1 MRTIRIVSGVYGHR
15 PAGKKYVERKRA
27 SDPPFEVE
35 SKEAA
40 RLVALKVAEYADV
53 VEDLHSRGVAT
64 GHVEENPDQ
73 VVDNSADGLD
83 PSKND
88 LESDQEKD
96 EDQEI
101 PEYSTDMKMDELRV
115 ILDECGIPFKVG
127 MSKEDI
133 VDLLDEYFYGADD
146 ETDEDDEFPG
156 FDDEDVV
163 P

>member
-1 MRTIRIVSGVYGHR
+1 MRTIRIVNGVYGFR
-15 PAGKKYVERKRA
+15 PAGSKFVDPKRA
-27 SDPPFEVE
+27 GDPPFEVE
-35 SKEAA
+35 AEKAA
-40 RLVALKVAEYADV
+40 RLVALKVAEYAEV
-53 VEDLHSRGVAT
+53 VENVPFEEVAT
-64 GHVEENPDQ
+64 GFVGDKTEEPGVNPPGDF
-73 VVDNSADGLD
+73 D
-83 PSKND
+83 PS
-88 LESDQEKD
+88 ESEIDN
-96 EDQEI
+96 EDI
-101 PEYSTDMKMDELRV
+101 LDRPNYSTDMKMDELRV